1 MENFPMSTLMSSE
14 THVFWFEPHIR
25 SSLSSSQGSDSRQIG
40 CLQSKILVP
49 AKPKSCSPP
58 PVTGAV
64 MMTVDGSPLVDSIHS
79 GRCSVRV
86 SSVLG
91 MSSGSR
97 SCSHPVSVE
106 SSISTTFMIEARSSS
121 VTFDRSI
128 VVMSP
133 PLFSSILSTTEE
145 TLIGVD
151 CDVVSRTTGQ
161 APPMASSPSMQ

>member
-1 MENFPMSTLMSSE
+1 MSTTMSSD
-14 THVFWFEPHIR
+14 TQVFWFEPQIR
-25 SSLSSSQGSDSRQIG
+25 SGLSSSQGSDSRQME

-64 MMTVDGSPLVDSIHS
+64 MTTVDGSPMVDSIHS
-79 GRCSVRV
+79 GRCRVRV
-86 SSVLG
+86 NSVLG
-91 MSSGSR
+91 MLSGSR

-106 SSISTTFMIEARSSS
+106 SPTSTTFIIEARSSS
-121 VTFDRSI
+121 VTFERSM

-133 PLFSSILSTTEE
+133 PLFSSILSTTDE

-151 CDVVSRTTGQ
+151 CEVVSRTTGQ
-161 APPMASSPSMQ
+161 VPPIASLPSTQ